1 MLPAGAPHEVVAI
14 LFVFCREP
22 AHTVPV
28 GKKFYIVLAVL
39 FVALLGV
46 IIWRA
51 LRAPEPESMYQGKPL
66 SFWLGGYYSP
76 YGYMSGKNMVSVPT
90 RSEAEAAMRHFG
102 TNALPVL
109 LRMLRERDSSLKD
122 KLCVLAM
129 RQKFIKFHFHTS
141 REDIY
146 VAMMGLHALG
156 PQASN
161 AVPRL
166 VAIYVLHPNSLSQQ
180 IVPAILGDIGPPAR
194 AAIPL
199 LIQATTDTNDNVRMN
214 SVYALGQVHA
224 EPELVVPVLMKC
236 LIDSSSDIRASAARS
251 LGTFGKGAQQSVPA
265 LLKLLKDEQAKSGG
279 GKRSQPA
286 PNWRVGNPPRG
297 SSAGT
302 LASADVA
309 GAVTDAL
316 HKIDSKVA
324 TEVPENYMTP

>member
-1 MLPAGAPHEVVAI
+1 
-14 LFVFCREP
+14 
-22 AHTVPV
+22 
-28 GKKFYIVLAVL
+28 
-39 FVALLGV
+39 
-46 IIWRA
+46 
-51 LRAPEPESMYQGKPL
+51 MYQGKPL
-66 SFWLGGYYSP
+66 SFWLGGYYNP
-76 YGYMSGKNMVSVPT
+76 YGYMSGTNTVPVPT
-90 RSEAEAAMRHFG
+90 RSEAEAATRHIG

-109 LRMLRERDSSLKD
+109 LRMFRERDSSLKD
-122 KLCVLAM
+122 KLCALAM

-161 AVPRL
+161 AVPQL
-166 VAIYVLHPNSLSQQ
+166 VAIYELHPNSLSQQ
-180 IVPAILGDIGPPAR
+180 IVPAILGDIGPPAK

-199 LIQATTDTNDNVRMN
+199 LIRSATDTNDNVRMN
-214 SVYALGQVHA
+214 SVYALGQIHA

-251 LGTFGKGAQQSVPA
+251 LGTFGKGAQQAVPA
-265 LLKLLKDEQAKSGG
+265 LLRLLKDEQAKSGG

-297 SSAGT
+297 RFTGT
-302 LASADVA
+302 LTSADIA

-316 HKIDSKVA
+316 KIIDFKS
-324 TEVPENYMTP
+324 VPEFPDNYVTP